1 MKRTQNILIVG
12 IAGLFA
18 MLLIAANAAKNPI
31 SGPPESSSPEVSLT
45 RSIGIDGPT
54 PTPCPPGWSGGAVF
68 PAAAVVRA
76 VGNYFPSNGHFYSMG
91 GRSADTAGN
100 DFTHPFEFD
109 PSSNTWTTK
118 SATYPDNMVNNMA
131 CGVLTVGG
139 TPQIYCVGGSAAGG
153 TTSTG
158 RVFSY
163 DPITDT
169 IMSLAGDDWPGA
181 GATVLPGGFAVVANK
196 LYILGGFDIPV
207 GSTNAT
213 WAFDPTAAVGAK
225 WTQKANYPVTKSYV
239 PAAAI
244 GGIIYTGGGSDILG
258 TTVTDSAQS
267 FKYDTA
273 TDTYTAIASIPR
285 ATGETRAVTMGS
297 QMWVLGGG
305 RTAPNPSNE
314 VDIYDP
320 GTNTWSTGTPFGVA
334 RRNFP
339 ADSDGSAHIFLVG
352 GYDAAALNNT
362 MEVFGP
368 NICSTPT
375 PTPGPTETPTPS
387 ATVTPTPGGSVT
399 PTPTPGGSVTPT
411 PGGSATPTPSGITHA
426 QNLSTRLRVET
437 GNGAGIGG
445 FIVTGT
451 DPKVVLIRGIGPS
464 LGQFGVPNPLA
475 DPKLE
480 LSGSGGFTTVTNNNW
495 RDTQEQEIIDTGI
508 PPTNDF
514 ESAILATLNPGL
526 YTAVLSGNDGG
537 TGAALVEIYDLS
549 PNADSKLANISTRAF
564 VNTGNDVVIGGFIL
578 GGGSA
583 AGSNHHPWN
592 RTEPRRL
599 RTLAGTGGSTI
610 GVARQQRRHSSSEQ
624 QLAG

>member
-18 MLLIAANAAKNPI
+18 MLLIAANAAKTPK
-31 SGPPESSSPEVSLT
+31 SGPSDISSTDVTLA
-45 RSIGIDGPT
+45 RSIGFDGPT

-109 PSSNTWTTK
+109 PLTNTWTTK

-169 IMSLAGDDWPGA
+169 IATLTGDDWPGA
-181 GATVLPGGFAVVANK
+181 VATVLPGGFAVVANK

-225 WTQKANYPVTKSYV
+225 WTQKTNYPVTKSYV

-267 FKYDTA
+267 FRYDTA

-285 ATGETRAVTMGS
+285 ATGETRAVTMGT

-320 GTNTWSTGTPFGVA
+320 ATDTWSTGTPFGVA

-375 PTPGPTETPTPS
+375 PTPGPTETPTPG

-426 QNLSTRLRVET
+426 QNLSTRLRVGT
-437 GNGAGIGG
+437 GNDVGIGG
-445 FIVTGT
+445 FIVTGVG
-451 DPKVVLIRGIGPS
+451 PVHVLLRGIGPS
-464 LGQFGVPNPLA
+464 LVDFGITDALANPV
-475 DPKLE
+475 LE
-480 LSGSGGFTTVTNNNW
+480 LRGDGGFTTVINDDW
-495 RDTQEQEIIDTGI
+495 RDTQETEIQATGI
-508 PPTNDF
+508 PPTNDL
-514 ESAILATLNPGL
+514 ESAILIDLNPGS
-526 YTAVLSGNDGG
+526 YTAVLRGTDNG
-537 TGAALVEIYDLS
+537 TGVGLVEIFDLS
-549 PNADSKLANISTRAF
+549 VGATSKLANIRY
-564 VNTGNDVVIGGFIL
+564 
-578 GGGSA
+578 
-583 AGSNHHPWN
+583 PWF
-592 RTEPRRL
+592 R
-599 RTLAGTGGSTI
+599 
-610 GVARQQRRHSSSEQ
+610 
-624 QLAG
+624 